1 MKKNAKSFVLTTN
14 NVTISQSA
22 EFKEAKVKFNSLSHL
37 LRTIK
42 KAEHRSLLATL
53 EPLIPNCTTLQEV
66 IKSPSSMAEYA
77 PLFASDGV
85 FSLLGFKTIN
95 GQKCPVARPIKEWNV
110 ATLYKWL
117 GQVLVNRAYVC
128 DFK

>member
-14 NVTISQSA
+14 NVNINQSA

-53 EPLIPNCTTLQEV
+53 EPLIPSCTTLQEV
-66 IKSPSSMAEYA
+66 IKSPSSMQEYA
-77 PLFASDGV
+77 PLFARDGQ
-85 FSLLGFKTIN
+85 FTLIGFKTVN
-95 GQKCPVARPIKEWNV
+95 EQKCPVARPIKEWNV

-117 GQVLVNRAYVC
+117 GQVFVNHAYVC

>member
-14 NVTISQSA
+14 NVTINQSA
-22 EFKEAKVKFNSLSHL
+22 EFKEAKEKFNSLSHL

-42 KAEHRSLLATL
+42 KAEHRQLLTTL

-77 PLFASDGV
+77 PIFSRDGQ
-85 FSLLGFKTIN
+85 FSLIGFKTIN
-95 GQKCPVARPIKEWNV
+95 GQKCPVARPIKEWNI